1 MTIGT
6 PHAAS
11 LFFPMKLKT
20 LVVLVGLLAT
30 LPAQAQKKAIVGIM
44 PVFDA
49 SGDVAGEILTQHLTT
64 LIYDAMRDSSVEPV
78 LLSPGGVYTP
88 TDKEWVLDF
97 GKQSGV
103 DAVLISTLQPSN
115 RPKKGDWTIR
125 VETEL
130 VDVSSGTSSPSV
142 MHSEFVNRTY
152 LNGVE
157 GVTFFVGMTSRP
169 FEKQELGKKAKHLA
183 ESIRGYVQANAA
195 RIPTKAAMTSSA
207 AKGSSC
213 HADFRIE
220 YPNKSNSFAYSLIAN
235 RRDETLFIK
244 EGVASLDVK
253 SGPVVLQLKLGDAP
267 YKLPVQ
273 RLYQVSTQADCS
285 KPTQSLTMKIGP
297 AGEALL
303 LWQ

>member
-1 MTIGT
+1 MTRTLI
-6 PHAAS
+6 AFIC
-11 LFFPMKLKT
+11 FFVAIPCL
-20 LVVLVGLLAT
+20 
-30 LPAQAQKKAIVGIM
+30 AQKKITVGVM

-64 LIYDAMRDSSVEPV
+64 MVYDALRDSSVQPV

-88 TDKEWVLDF
+88 TDKEWALDF
-97 GKQSGV
+97 GRQVGV

-115 RPKKGDWTIR
+115 RPKKGDWTVR

-130 VDVSSGTSSPSV
+130 LDLRSGDSLPAV
-142 MHSEFVNRTY
+142 MHSEFVNRGY

-157 GVTFFVGMTSRP
+157 GVTYFAGMTSRP

-183 ESIRGYVQANAA
+183 ESMRGYVQANAT
-195 RIPTKAAMTSSA
+195 RVQPTATAVA
-207 AKGSSC
+207 GPANGSSC

-220 YPNKSNSFAYSLIAN
+220 YPNKSNSIAYSLIAN

-244 EGVASLDVK
+244 EGVASLDLK
-253 SGPVVLQLKLGDAP
+253 SGPVVLQVKLEDAP
-267 YKLPVQ
+267 YRLPTQ
-273 RLYQVSTQADCS
+273 RLYQVSTEADCS
-285 KPTQSLTMKIGP
+285 KPTLTMQIGP

-303 LWQ
+303 RWQ

>member
-1 MTIGT
+1 MNLKALVFLIGLF
-6 PHAAS
+6 AA
-11 LFFPMKLKT
+11 
-20 LVVLVGLLAT
+20 
-30 LPAQAQKKAIVGIM
+30 LPTQAQKKITVGIM

-49 SGDVAGEILTQHLTT
+49 SGDVSGEILTQHLTT
-64 LIYDAMRDSSVEPV
+64 LMYESMRDSSVEPV
-78 LLSPGGVYTP
+78 LLSPGGIYTP
-88 TDKEWVLDF
+88 TDKEWALDF

-103 DAVLISTLQPSN
+103 DAILISTLQPSN

-130 VDVSSGTSSPSV
+130 IDVSSGNSRPSA
-142 MHSEFVNRTY
+142 MHSEFVNRAY

-157 GVTFFVGMTSRP
+157 GVTYFVGMTSRP

-183 ESIRGYVQANAA
+183 ESIRGYVQANGASIQA
-195 RIPTKAAMTSSA
+195 RSAIASSA
-207 AKGSSC
+207 SKGSSC
-213 HADFRIE
+213 RADFRIE

-244 EGVASLDVK
+244 EGVASLDLK
-253 SGPVVLQLKLGDAP
+253 NGAVVLQLKLDDAP

-273 RLYQVSTQADCS
+273 RLYQLSTQADCS
-285 KPTQSLTMKIGP
+285 KPTHSLTMKIGP

-303 LWQ
+303 FWQ

>member
-1 MTIGT
+1 
-6 PHAAS
+6 
-11 LFFPMKLKT
+11 
-20 LVVLVGLLAT
+20 
-30 LPAQAQKKAIVGIM
+30 
-44 PVFDA
+44 
-49 SGDVAGEILTQHLTT
+49 
-64 LIYDAMRDSSVEPV
+64 
-78 LLSPGGVYTP
+78 
-88 TDKEWVLDF
+88 
-97 GKQSGV
+97 V

-130 VDVSSGTSSPSV
+130 ITISSGTSSSTM
-142 MHSEFVNRTY
+142 MHSEFVNRAY

-157 GVTFFVGMTSRP
+157 GVNYFAGMTSRP

-183 ESIRGYVQANAA
+183 ESIRGYAQASAPRIAPTTEFTAA
-195 RIPTKAAMTSSA
+195 P
-207 AKGSSC
+207 KGSSC

-244 EGVASLDVK
+244 EGVASLDLK
-253 SGPVVLQLKLGDAP
+253 SGPVVLQLKLEDAP

-285 KPTQSLTMKIGP
+285 KPAQSLTMQIGP
-297 AGEALL
+297 AGEAVLH
-303 LWQ
+303 WQ